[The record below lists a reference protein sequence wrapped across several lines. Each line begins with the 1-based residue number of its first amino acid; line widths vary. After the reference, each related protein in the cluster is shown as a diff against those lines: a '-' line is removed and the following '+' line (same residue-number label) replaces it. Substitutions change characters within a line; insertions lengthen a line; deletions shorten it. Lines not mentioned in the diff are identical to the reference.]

1 MDITQERFLYDRLA
15 GQDPGPTT
23 WKVPVSVITSDSR
36 SNSTRPYGKFQSCY
50 PWRIQNQV
58 ESRWTKVNPGQ
69 TGFYRVR
76 YSPDALSPLLDAAS
90 SFELPPTDRL
100 GLQSDLFALVRAGM
114 EPATRYLD
122 LVGAYKAE
130 TDATVWTDLSTNL
143 RELEVLLADHP
154 SLDQLRAFN
163 KTVYEDIASRLGWEE
178 SPGEGHL
185 DALLR
190 TTVLARAGGLGNES
204 VLEEARDR
212 FQESLRDPASLRA
225 DIRGVV
231 YSLVALDAD
240 RDLYDTLW
248 DMEKKAT
255 LQEEKR
261 RLLGAVSR
269 PGTRF
274 SYKRPLNV
282 PSPTMSVP
290 RTPPRNHQRRRQP
303 IRPGLD
309 LGLRQGELVRVRPPL
324 RQGRLHD
331 HAPRLH
337 H

>member
-1 MDITQERFLYDRLA
+1 MRVVGLRLTPA
-15 GQDPGPTT
+15 
-23 WKVPVSVITSDSR
+23 R
-36 SNSTRPYGKFQSCY
+36 RAST
-50 PWRIQNQV
+50 
-58 ESRWTKVNPGQ
+58 ESATLLTPC
-69 TGFYRVR
+69 
-76 YSPDALSPLLDAAS
+76 PPLLDAAS

-122 LVGAYKAE
+122 LVGAYKSE

-178 SPGEGHL
+178 SSGEGHL

-240 RDLYDTLW
+240 RDLYNTLW

-261 RLLGAVSR
+261 RLLGALSR
-269 PGTRF
+269 PRDPILLQETLERSLLRRCPF
-274 SYKRPLNV
+274 
-282 PSPTMSVP
+282 P
-290 RTPPRNHQRRRQP
+290 RHPPRNNQRRRQP
-303 IRPGLD
+303 IRSGPD

-331 HAPRLH
+331 HAPRSH